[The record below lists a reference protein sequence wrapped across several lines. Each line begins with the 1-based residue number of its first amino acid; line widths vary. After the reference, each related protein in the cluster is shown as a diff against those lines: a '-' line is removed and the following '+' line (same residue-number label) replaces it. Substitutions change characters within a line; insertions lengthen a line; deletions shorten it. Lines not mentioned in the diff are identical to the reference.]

1 MIVNVIDHGMNIADA
16 ASVPRMHH
24 QWLPDQLLLE
34 SGFSPDTIAILRSRG
49 HDIQESPAMGSLQ
62 SVIWRDDE
70 FRGASDPRR
79 PAAGSIGPGA
89 VEANQ

>member
-1 MIVNVIDHGMNIADA
+1 
-16 ASVPRMHH
+16 
-24 QWLPDQLLLE
+24 
-34 SGFSPDTIAILRSRG
+34 
-49 HDIQESPAMGSLQ
+49 MGSLQ